1 MTDREELR
9 KHLTDML
16 QSPAALSTM
25 VKELGLQA
33 KMGAATEEEAVAQL
47 KSMMFIRI
55 GEFKNPS
62 TMMLFPTVDVGVE
75 GKRKQ
80 QQLLSEIAV
89 KMGENCRK
97 KMGSPAEP

>member
-1 MTDREELR
+1 MSDREELR

-55 GEFKNPS
+55 GESKNPS
-62 TMMLFPTVDVGVE
+62 TMMLSPTVDVGVE